1 MFEIEE
7 LLEIYAKNIADF
19 IDLCEGKLVVFDFD
33 GTLTKLQY
41 TENRILPCFDEKL
54 QQYTLEGGNVYQNA
68 KMLKTMQY
76 VFSKL
81 NLEDVRVLTTSVPAL
96 RDIKSNLINK
106 HFLLPLNQIIH
117 SDNDLHKLFF
127 LKQIYEQEKRE
138 IIFVEDTVK
147 TLLNAEETL
156 DFVRG
161 YHISNFLA

>member
-1 MFEIEE
+1 MFEIEY
-7 LLEIYAKNIADF
+7 LLEIYAKNISDF
-19 IDLCEGKLVVFDFD
+19 IDLCKSKVVVFDFD

-41 TENRILPCFDEKL
+41 TENRILPCFGEKL
-54 QQYTLEGGNVYQNA
+54 QQYTIEGGNVYQNA